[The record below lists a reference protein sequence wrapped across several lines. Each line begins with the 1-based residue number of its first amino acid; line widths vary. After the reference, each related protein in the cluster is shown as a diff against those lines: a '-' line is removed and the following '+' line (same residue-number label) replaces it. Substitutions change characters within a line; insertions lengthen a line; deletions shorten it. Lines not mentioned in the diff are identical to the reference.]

1 MKFCIPEI
9 HGQGHDFDVP
19 IDDGA
24 VLKDILAAEQV
35 WHWQL
40 LNSTVLHKSAVA
52 ETWPYRF
59 SFVQTKARF
68 GFVEAKY

>member
-24 VLKDILAAEQV
+24 VLKDIFIGADEKTEQIPLV
-35 WHWQL
+35 HL
-40 LNSTVLHKSAVA
+40 PTLCGKYIVF
-52 ETWPYRF
+52 ET
-59 SFVQTKARF
+59 Q
-68 GFVEAKY
+68 